1 MDIAF
6 RNIWNLNSH
15 MDTMSECVTLFLP
28 WKGQTLPLPCAFM
41 DVFLLALLNVL
52 HFKLKIVPAYLMIIR
67 YFELNLMYVCQGVR
81 NVSKKAPTLCD
92 WCYVQNLLSNNF
104 LSAPE
109 SFMELLFTFNNETNI
124 LWIFCE
130 HIPQIRSR
138 VLILLLNYPSM

>member
-1 MDIAF
+1 
-6 RNIWNLNSH
+6 
-15 MDTMSECVTLFLP
+15 MSECVTLFLP

-92 WCYVQNLLSNNF
+92 
-104 LSAPE
+104 
-109 SFMELLFTFNNETNI
+109 
-124 LWIFCE
+124 
-130 HIPQIRSR
+130 
-138 VLILLLNYPSM
+138 